1 MNKELEV
8 AFINK
13 YVVKEKRQR
22 YIGFIEKPTRRRD
35 FLEMLYHGQDIDKSK
50 YRRLDAFY
58 ERTILQQVGKLPE
71 DSNCYIISVN
81 KKLDGQE
88 MSISAAL
95 KKLEPYTEGIVLIFG
110 NCEVV
115 YYQGEPPHNEWLSI

>member
-13 YVVKEKRQR
+13 CVVKEKRQR

-35 FLEMLYHGQDIDKSK
+35 FLEMLYHCQDIDKSK

-58 ERTILQQVGKLPE
+58 ERTILQQVAKLPE
-71 DSNCYIISVN
+71 ISNCYIISVN

-88 MSISAAL
+88 MSTSEAL